1 MLCLIVI
8 LPLYSQKVSSDTC
21 CVPCNALRKA
31 IIVKEERVYCGKQLG
46 FARDSILTMKE
57 IIFAKDTIIL
67 RRDSSIAE
75 YKINESNYNKVIKE
89 KDSIIKTYE
98 KEIKRLNASKVIAY
112 TIGII
117 SIISGLLVG
126 I

>member
-1 MLCLIVI
+1 M
-8 LPLYSQKVSSDTC
+8 PLYSQKVSSDTC

-31 IIVKEERVYCGKQLG
+31 IIVKEERVYCGKQLS
-46 FARDSILTMKE
+46 FARDSITTMKE

-67 RRDSSIAE
+67 HRDSSIVN
-75 YKINESNYNKVIKE
+75 YKINESNYKKVINE

-98 KEIKRLNASKVIAY
+98 KEIKRLNVSKIVAY
-112 TIGII
+112 AVGIV
-117 SIISGLLVG
+117 SIFSGLLLG

>member
-31 IIVKEERVYCGKQLG
+31 IIVKEERVYCGKQLS
-46 FARDSILTMKE
+46 FARDSITTIKE

-67 RRDSSIAE
+67 HRDSSIAE

-98 KEIKRLNASKVIAY
+98 KEVKRLNASKVVAY

-117 SIISGLLVG
+117 SMISGLLLG

>member
-75 YKINESNYNKVIKE
+75 YKINETNYRQVIKE

>member
-1 MLCLIVI
+1 MLCLIAI

-46 FARDSILTMKE
+46 FARDSISTMKE

-67 RRDSSIAE
+67 YRDSSIAE

-98 KEIKRLNASKVIAY
+98 KEVKRLNASKIVAY

-117 SIISGLLVG
+117 SMISGLLLG

>member
-46 FARDSILTMKE
+46 FARDSISTMKE

-67 RRDSSIAE
+67 HRDSSIAE
-75 YKINESNYNKVIKE
+75 YKANEINYKQVIKE
-89 KDSIIKTYE
+89 KDSIIETYK
-98 KEIKRLNASKVIAY
+98 KENKRLNAAKTIAY
-112 TIGII
+112 IVSIV

>member
-1 MLCLIVI
+1 
-8 LPLYSQKVSSDTC
+8 
-21 CVPCNALRKA
+21 
-31 IIVKEERVYCGKQLG
+31 LG
-46 FARDSILTMKE
+46 FARDSISTMKE

-75 YKINESNYNKVIKE
+75 YKINETNYRQVIKE

>member
-46 FARDSILTMKE
+46 FARDSISTMKE

-75 YKINESNYNKVIKE
+75 YKINETNYRQVIKE

-117 SIISGLLVG
+117 SMISGLLVG

>member
-46 FARDSILTMKE
+46 FARDSISTMKE

-75 YKINESNYNKVIKE
+75 YKINETNYRQVIKE

>member
-1 MLCLIVI
+1 M
-8 LPLYSQKVSSDTC
+8 
-21 CVPCNALRKA
+21 
-31 IIVKEERVYCGKQLG
+31 G
-46 FARDSILTMKE
+46 FARDSISTMKE

-67 RRDSSIAE
+67 YRDSSIAE

-98 KEIKRLNASKVIAY
+98 KEVKRLNASKIVAY

-117 SIISGLLVG
+117 SMISGLLLG

>member
-1 MLCLIVI
+1 M
-8 LPLYSQKVSSDTC
+8 
-21 CVPCNALRKA
+21 
-31 IIVKEERVYCGKQLG
+31 G
-46 FARDSILTMKE
+46 FARDSISKMKE

-75 YKINESNYNKVIKE
+75 YKINETNYRQVIKE

>member
-1 MLCLIVI
+1 MLCLIAI

-46 FARDSILTMKE
+46 FARDSISTMKE

-67 RRDSSIAE
+67 YRDSSIAE

-89 KDSIIKTYE
+89 KDTIIKTYE
-98 KEIKRLNASKVIAY
+98 KETKRLNASKIVAY

-117 SIISGLLVG
+117 SMISGLLLG